1 MDAAAAAAT
10 KFVAREKDGRTRTL
24 APVEWESGQA
34 NLCIFCR
41 LFLPS
46 LLCAT
51 KHASQRKMVRA
62 PTMGGAYIERLS
74 EHSLCCDGLMWESG
88 GVGDGEPPIHYSL
101 VARISP
107 SWNGRRMIA
116 MGAAILTSS
125 KVGNCAT
132 CLNDTN
138 FRIT

>member
-10 KFVAREKDGRTRTL
+10 KFVAREKDGRTRGRTRTL

-34 NLCIFCR
+34 NLCIFCG

-46 LLCAT
+46 LCAT

-62 PTMGGAYIERLS
+62 PTKSIEGAMGGAYI
-74 EHSLCCDGLMWESG
+74 LCCDGLMWRSERVEEWATAGYLSTT
-88 GVGDGEPPIHYSL
+88 YSL

-107 SWNGRRMIA
+107 SWNGWM
-116 MGAAILTSS
+116 MG
-125 KVGNCAT
+125 GE
-132 CLNDTN
+132 
-138 FRIT
+138 